1 MSTVVD
7 CGDCSDFVE
16 SVHRHLGHLISRYGF
31 RPVRCES
38 ERGGRECMWMLE
50 SDRCRLLFT
59 LSDGAEDCSLG
70 KVETRFPDWISFLLN
85 GEIGW
90 YNTRFLIELKTGK
103 ELLNRKLV
111 NEFREGKRTYFE
123 WISPLLEKWMPELI
137 AMFDGHEELTWHG
150 DLERMLEKRKP
161 W

>member
-1 MSTVVD
+1 MSEQVE

-16 SVHRHLGHLISRYGF
+16 HAQRYLGELLSSYGF
-31 RPVRCES
+31 ESVRCEA

-50 SDRCRLLFT
+50 SRRCRMLIS
-59 LSDGAEDCSLG
+59 LSDGEQDCSLG
-70 KVETRFPDWISFLLN
+70 KSDTSFPDWTSFYLN
-85 GEIGW
+85 GERGW

-111 NEFREGKRTYFE
+111 NQIVEGEQVYFE
-123 WISPLLEKWMPELI
+123 WLAALLEQWMPELI
-137 AMFDGHEELTWHG
+137 AMFDDSELSWHG
-150 DLERMLEKRKP
+150 ELVHMLEQRKP